1 MSDTTELQTP
11 HQLRFKYRYERILG
25 EGTNGK
31 TYLAI
36 DLFTG
41 KQVAIKA
48 LKLVQSENFKSFE
61 LFKRE
66 AETLSS
72 IQVPGVPQFYQSIL
86 SEKLGEECYIVQ
98 EYIDAP
104 SIQSYLNEGR
114 VFSESETLT
123 IMHKVAAILHV
134 LHSQYSPPIIH
145 RDIKPSNLLCRLPES
160 SDKEAWEALKIYL
173 IDFGAVANAHSN
185 SDKST
190 IAGTIGYMAPEQN
203 FGESQPQT
211 DLYALGATALH
222 MLTGVPPYEMDFD
235 TYSLKYEEAL
245 DQNAPKT
252 SAGMRDLLGRLL
264 NYSID
269 KRPATAA
276 ELMRMIANVRE
287 GRMCDAVAPK
297 PPKPSTRETVRQIWR
312 EACDAHTAFTIVR
325 FLQKLRQH
333 YRDVSREN
341 SIGDLPKR
349 YLDMLHEPKKHS
361 DKLKAVWGTA
371 YNYSTAELSPGEII
385 TMIEYTFNANGVTW
399 GGMSVLPLEY
409 ASDNTLGAKELADAR
424 KLDFIPIELLLR
436 IHRYALSINN
446 DSGITFPLPCI
457 ILYHPDDPSC
467 NKLSCLDVGK
477 IIPDIPFTKSV
488 QQEPTD
494 VHWDTLTTNAPFG
507 VDHYQYSLNGTISGE
522 SVEWNPQVTED
533 SENIIQYTK

>member
-11 HQLRFKYRYERILG
+11 QQLSIKYRYERILG

-31 TYLAI
+31 TYLAT

-86 SEKLGEECYIVQ
+86 SEKLGEACYIVQ

-104 SIQSYLNEGR
+104 SIQNYLNEGR
-114 VFSESETLT
+114 IFSESETLT

-145 RDIKPSNLLCRLPES
+145 RDIKPSNLLCRLPGS

-235 TYSLKYEEAL
+235 TYSLKYGEAL
-245 DQNAPKT
+245 DSHAPKT
-252 SAGMRDLLGRLL
+252 SAAMRDLLGRLL

-269 KRPATAA
+269 KRPATSA

-287 GRMCDAVAPK
+287 GRMCDAVAEK
-297 PPKPSTRETVRQIWR
+297 PTELSTRDAVRQIWR
-312 EACDAHTAFTIVR
+312 EASDAHTRFTLVR
-325 FLQKLRQH
+325 FLKKIWQH
-333 YRDVSREN
+333 YKMVSRERR
-341 SIGDLPKR
+341 IGELPKR
-349 YLDMLHEPKKHS
+349 YLDMLHKPEKHA
-361 DKLKAVWGTA
+361 DILKAVWGTA
-371 YNYSTAELSPGEII
+371 HNYCTAEFSPGEVS
-385 TMIEYTFNANGVTW
+385 TLIEYTFNANGVTW
-399 GGMSVLPLEY
+399 CGMAMLPIEY
-409 ASDNTLGAKELADAR
+409 ASDYTLESQIAEAR
-424 KLDFIPIELLLR
+424 KLDIIPIETLHFIL
-436 IHRYALSINN
+436 RYALIIFE

-457 ILYHPDDPSC
+457 VLYHPDDPSC
-467 NKLSCLDVGK
+467 NKLCCLDLGK
-477 IIPDIPFTKSV
+477 MIPKNPFDDNVQPKPIPEITN
-488 QQEPTD
+488 D
-494 VHWDTLTTNAPFG
+494 VLFGQTNDDSAGLTYNF
-507 VDHYQYSLNGTISGE
+507 SLDGSNFVWT
-522 SVEWNPQVTED
+522 QTTED
-533 SENIIQYTK
+533 SQNIIQYTE

>member
-1 MSDTTELQTP
+1 MSDTAELQTP

-31 TYLAI
+31 TFLAT

-41 KQVAIKA
+41 KYVAIKA

-86 SEKLGEECYIVQ
+86 SDKLGEACYIVQ

-104 SIQSYLNEGR
+104 SIQNYLNDGR
-114 VFSESETLT
+114 IFSERETLT
-123 IMHKVAAILHV
+123 IMQKVAAILHV

-245 DQNAPKT
+245 DLNAPKT

-269 KRPATAA
+269 KRPATSA

-297 PPKPSTRETVRQIWR
+297 PPEPSTRETVRQIWR

-349 YLDMLHEPKKHS
+349 YLDMLHKPDKYS

-371 YNYSTAELSPGEII
+371 YNYSTAELSPGEIS

-424 KLDFIPIELLLR
+424 KLDSIPIELLLR
-436 IHRYALSINN
+436 INRYALSIYN

-507 VDHYQYSLNGTISGE
+507 MDYKYSINGTNIE
-522 SVEWNPQVTED
+522 LKPFATEED